1 MSRQRPHIVVIGD
14 VLLDRTVD
22 GTSDRLCPD
31 APVPVLDVTGTIET
45 PGGAGL
51 AALLCA
57 ETAGCVS
64 LVAPVAN
71 DAQGQRLTELLADRI
86 EVLACGHRGPT
97 RTKTRVRS
105 TGQPI
110 VRLDQGGPASPTTL
124 PMAAIRRT
132 LETADAVLVSDYG
145 AGITAESELRAAV
158 AEFARHK
165 PVVWDPHPRG
175 ATPLPGT
182 TLATPNLAEARRVLG
197 NLNRPAD
204 IGDRSAAM
212 AEVARRL
219 ADHWPVR
226 AVAVT
231 AGPAG
236 AFLADGTGQVRF
248 FPAVAV
254 SGGDPCG
261 AGDRFAA
268 TVTAGLARRE
278 LLSEAVGRGVA
289 AATAWVRGVGRD
301 GTTPGTVPI
310 VTAPIGTLDRGGPAE
325 RAAPEEDASAQLVE
339 ELARNLRDAG
349 RSIVATGGCFD
360 IVHAGHVA
368 TLQAARRLGD
378 ALVVLVNSDDSV
390 RRLKGPH
397 RPIVGERDRA
407 RVLQSLDCVTA
418 VVVFDEDDPR
428 RVLSELRP
436 DVWVKGGDYGGTVL
450 PESDVVTEHG
460 GSIVFVPYLTGRS
473 TSSIIERARTMHPAH
488 HSDQQEN
495 VP

>member
-1 MSRQRPHIVVIGD
+1 MSGRPHIAVIGD

-31 APVPVLDVTGTIET
+31 APVPVLDVAETVET

-51 AALLCA
+51 AALLCT
-57 ETAGCVS
+57 ENAGRVT
-64 LVAPVAN
+64 LVAPIAD
-71 DAQGQRLTELLADRI
+71 DAGGRRLTALLADRVEMI
-86 EVLACGHRGPT
+86 ACGHRGPT

-105 TGQPI
+105 AGQPI

-124 PMAAIRRT
+124 PLAAIRRT

-145 AGITAESELRAAV
+145 AGITAQEDLRAAV
-158 AEFARHK
+158 ADVARHK

-175 ATPLPGT
+175 NTPVPGT
-182 TLATPNLAEARRVLG
+182 ALVTPNLAEARRAVG
-197 NLNRPAD
+197 TPTV
-204 IGDRSAAM
+204 AAELAT

-236 AFLADGTGQVRF
+236 AFLADGTGQVRY
-248 FPAVAV
+248 FPAVATT
-254 SGGDPCG
+254 GGDPCG

-268 TVTAGLARRE
+268 TVTIGLARRK
-278 LLSEAVGRGVA
+278 LLSEAVGRGVTE
-289 AATAWVRGVGRD
+289 ATAWVRGIGRD
-301 GTTPGTVPI
+301 GVCQARTGDPAAGEPDVS
-310 VTAPIGTLDRGGPAE
+310 AP
-325 RAAPEEDASAQLVE
+325 SVE
-339 ELARNLRDAG
+339 ELARNLRGAG

-378 ALVVLVNSDDSV
+378 TLVVLLNSDASV

-397 RPIVGERDRA
+397 RPIVGELDRA

-428 RVLSELRP
+428 RVLAELRP
-436 DVWVKGGDYGGTVL
+436 DVWVKGGDYGGTL
-450 PESDVVTEHG
+450 LLESDVVTEHG

-473 TSSIIERARTMHPAH
+473 TTSIIERARTTWHPDH
-488 HSDQQEN
+488 HPDQQEN
-495 VP
+495 AS